1 MHIIWSHF
9 HSLFL
14 ADPVPPTRSGG
25 GAVRGAVNSNIIL
38 ALPVTNVAPNS
49 AGRGA
54 VNSNI
59 KAYYLVTFS

>member
-25 GAVRGAVNSNIIL
+25 AVRGAVNSNIIL
-38 ALPVTNVAPNS
+38 AHPVTNVAPNS

-59 KAYYLVTFS
+59 QAYYLVTFS